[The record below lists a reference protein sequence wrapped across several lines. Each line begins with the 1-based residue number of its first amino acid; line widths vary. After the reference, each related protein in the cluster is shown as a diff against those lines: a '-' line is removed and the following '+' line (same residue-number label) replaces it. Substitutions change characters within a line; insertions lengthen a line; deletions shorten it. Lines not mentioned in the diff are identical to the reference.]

1 MEGRREMGGARA
13 ATASALPAARPVPSR
28 HDPAMSAVARVF
40 TCRPLRPAFDAVL
53 RDVLLP
59 DLRDRPGV
67 LDVCAGR
74 RGPDEL
80 GHRVVVSLWASLD
93 AMRESMGEDL
103 EASRFHPELLPETT
117 DRHLEVLPV
126 LLVLGGDA
134 KGEPPVGVLRIARG
148 SLRGLAVE
156 RYADHVRTGVEED
169 RALGHGPRWL
179 ILANTSEHAFV
190 AISRWTDWTAI
201 QLATGASI
209 DDPIRTRPHAET
221 TSFQAHHYELLP
233 GGLSVG

>member
-1 MEGRREMGGARA
+1 MGGARA
-13 ATASALPAARPVPSR
+13 ASASAQRAVAAGLARP
-28 HDPAMSAVARVF
+28 DPAMSAVARVF
-40 TCRPLRPAFDAVL
+40 TCRPLRPAFDAAL
-53 RDVLLP
+53 RDVLVP

-93 AMRESMGEDL
+93 AMRASMGEDL
-103 EASRFHPELLPETT
+103 EAARFHPELLPETT

-126 LLVLGGDA
+126 LLVLAKDAGD
-134 KGEPPVGVLRIARG
+134 EPPVGVLRIARG
-148 SLRGLAVE
+148 SLRGLPVE
-156 RYADHVRTGVEED
+156 RYAEHVRGGVEED
-169 RALGHGPRWL
+169 HALGHGPRWL
-179 ILANTSEHAFV
+179 ILAKASEHAFV
-190 AISRWTDWTAI
+190 TISRWTDWTTI

-209 DDPIRTRPHAET
+209 DDPIRTRPHAEM